1 MTEVQ
6 VDTTRRFGGV
16 SRLYG
21 PAGAKAIATGHVLV
35 VGVGGVGSW
44 VAEALARSAVGQL
57 TLIDPDHVAES
68 NMNRQIH
75 ATDDTLG
82 MAKVDAMRQRVM
94 RFAPGAKVDAVDA
107 EVTPEHWPAV
117 AAQWVN
123 SRTVVVD
130 ACDHLPAKLAMA
142 SWAQATG
149 CALLCVGAAGGKRLA
164 HNVQIADLAHTTHD
178 PLLAN
183 LRARLRRT
191 LGTAGPAPGKRARPL
206 GLPCVYSPEP
216 VMHAPG
222 PSDAPGAALGCHGY
236 GSSAAVTGAFGL
248 AAAAW
253 ALDQL
258 ARLLPPSSP
267 V

>member
-6 VDTTRRFGGV
+6 TDTARRFGGV

-21 PAGAKAIATGHVLV
+21 SVGAQAIASGHVLL

-44 VAEALARSAVGQL
+44 VAEALARSGVGQL

-82 MAKVDAMRQRVM
+82 MAKVDAMRERVM
-94 RFAPGAKVDAVDA
+94 RFSPGANVHAVDV

-117 AAQWVN
+117 AAQWVDR
-123 SRTVVVD
+123 RTVVVD

-142 SWAQATG
+142 SWARATG
-149 CALLCVGAAGGKRLA
+149 AALLCAGAAGGKRLG

-191 LGTAGPAPGKRARPL
+191 VGVTGPAAGKRARPL

-216 VMHAPG
+216 VTHAPA
-222 PSDAPGAALGCHGY
+222 PSAAPGAALGCHGY

-258 ARLLPPSSP
+258 ASLPPPSP
-267 V
+267 PG